1 MTRFSRCTLPTVFW
15 PYWSAIHLLDM
26 SQPLWKTAEGSG
38 AALLLDTCI
47 EWSVSASENLIAKEK
62 SILDRYMNVGEF
74 LTDTLEPL
82 WKMTAAGSDAPL
94 LLDRGAKLTPV
105 TDGFQLPDFYH
116 WLLFPFSQRPVR
128 DYAQDSCYQCHR

>member
-1 MTRFSRCTLPTVFW
+1 
-15 PYWSAIHLLDM
+15 
-26 SQPLWKTAEGSG
+26 
-38 AALLLDTCI
+38 
-47 EWSVSASENLIAKEK
+47 
-62 SILDRYMNVGEF
+62 MNVGEF

-116 WLLFPFSQRPVR
+116 WLLFPFSQRPVSGITCCLYKFTNGCLTHCSIASLR
-128 DYAQDSCYQCHR
+128 LNSSRFPTSTTGCCFPSPSAQ